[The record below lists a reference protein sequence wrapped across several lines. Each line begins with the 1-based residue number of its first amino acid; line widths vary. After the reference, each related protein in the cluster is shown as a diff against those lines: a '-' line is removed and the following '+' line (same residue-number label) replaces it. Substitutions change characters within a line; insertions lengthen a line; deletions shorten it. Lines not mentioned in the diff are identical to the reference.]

1 MLIFLHFYLK
11 SMGCENMSYIE
22 DMEAT
27 PEEEEMLLEIL
38 AKELAISVEPV
49 EEMRRAEEVVFP
61 LEQELAEEIEE
72 EEVWWTVIPSKE
84 EEEVEKN

>member
-1 MLIFLHFYLK
+1 
-11 SMGCENMSYIE
+11 MGRENMSYIE

-27 PEEEEMLLEIL
+27 PKEEEMLLEIL

-49 EEMRRAEEVVFP
+49 EEMKRAEEVVFP

-84 EEEVEKN
+84 EEEK

>member
-1 MLIFLHFYLK
+1 
-11 SMGCENMSYIE
+11 MSYIE

-84 EEEVEKN
+84 EEEK